1 MRFGILGSTQV
12 WRADGSEVPLGGRG
26 RRALLAL
33 LLVRP
38 GEVVS
43 VDSLVEDLYGSKA
56 GAAHSLQSQ
65 VFRLR
70 TALREDGDVVEHVR
84 TGYRL
89 RVDPDDVDASRFE
102 RLCAESRLA
111 AEPGHAADLLR
122 AALALW
128 RGPALADVA
137 DCAGAQA
144 RAAELAQRRLAATE
158 DRAEADL
165 QLGAHRTV
173 VPELTRLVEQHPLRE
188 RLRALL
194 MRALR
199 ADGRPAE
206 ALLVFADIRGLL
218 AEELGTDP
226 SSDLVEL
233 HQELLRGEHSEQ
245 PAPARRPPAQLTGIV
260 GRTEDLAR
268 IDALLRTARLVTLVG
283 PGGVG
288 KTRLCIEVAARAP
301 DVCFVELAPVRNQ
314 AELPGAVLN
323 ALGLRETALHPHAGQ
338 TPPEARLTEA
348 LTDRSLLLV
357 LDNCEHVVDAVTA
370 LAARL
375 VATCAALR
383 VLATSREPLRITGEH
398 LWPVRPLAEASA
410 VRLFVDRATAV
421 RPDLAPD
428 LDTTRQICA
437 TLDGLPLAIEL
448 AAARLR
454 TTDLPQLAAGLRD
467 RFAMLS
473 RGSRTAE
480 PRHRTLRAAVAWSWE
495 LLSPVEQAVASR
507 LSVFAGSADLAGA
520 QRVCAVAEIADVL
533 DSLTDKSLLV
543 FDHGRYRMLETI
555 RSYCAE
561 QLADEPAARR
571 AHAEHLLELAHTADP
586 FLRRAEQLRWLEI
599 LDAEQE
605 NLSAALR
612 WTVDAGE
619 TLLSLGLIAAWSPYL
634 WMRGLRASMTTH
646 ATAVLDR
653 LGDGPPPGLA
663 DEYVFCVLAAGRYEP
678 AAEAVVADQGRVRH
692 PLILFLWGMI
702 HASESGTDLIT
713 SARRS
718 TQPWEV
724 ATAHLMSGYP
734 RLVCGDHAAAEQEFR
749 TAADAFRALGDR
761 WGLALALGSLA
772 GLANLRGDPEDA
784 VVLVEEALTLAEQL
798 DATEDL
804 CDLLCDR
811 ADYRIQLGAKATAHA
826 DYSRAEQLARHA
838 GLPTYQ
844 AAGLRGLGDLARFA
858 GDFEA
863 AQRHYEQALAKFD
876 AHWLK
881 SASNRTGAL
890 LGLGHIAE
898 SAGDLAQSRARY
910 LQALEV
916 TVSTGT
922 LPDGAR
928 ALDALAGVTLAEGDP
943 ASAARLLGAA
953 TALRGTRLPT
963 ETEASA
969 RAALGDT
976 AFETAY
982 SHGAHLSPTDA
993 LHLADMPVS

>member
-1 MRFGILGSTQV
+1 MRFGVLGATQV
-12 WRADGSEVPLGGRG
+12 WRADGSEAPLGGRG
-26 RRALLAL
+26 RRALLTL

-43 VDSLVEDLYGSKA
+43 VDSLVEDLYGSTA

-70 TALREDGDVVEHVR
+70 TALGGAVEHVQ

-89 RVDPDDVDASRFE
+89 RVAPDDVDASRFE
-102 RLCAESRLA
+102 RLSAEGRLA
-111 AEPGHAADLLR
+111 LAGGDAEHAAELLR

-128 RGPALADVA
+128 RGPAFADVA

-144 RAAELAQRRLAATE
+144 RAAELERLHLATIE

-165 QLGAHRTV
+165 QLGAHRAV
-173 VPELTRLVEQHPLRE
+173 VPELARLVEQHPVRE

-218 AEELGTDP
+218 ADELGTDP
-226 SSDLVEL
+226 SADLVEL
-233 HQELLRGEHSEQ
+233 HQELLRGDE
-245 PAPARRPPAQLTGIV
+245 PARVRRPPAQLTGFV
-260 GRTEDLAR
+260 GRTAELAQVA
-268 IDALLRTARLVTLVG
+268 ALLRTARLVTLVG

-288 KTRLCIEVAARAP
+288 KTRLSIEVAARRP
-301 DVCFVELAPVRNQ
+301 DVCFVELAPVRNP
-314 AELPGAVLN
+314 AELPGAVLA
-323 ALGLRETALHPHAGQ
+323 ALGLRETALHPHGGQ
-338 TPPEARLTEA
+338 TPPEARLAEA
-348 LTDRSLLLV
+348 LADRSLLLV
-357 LDNCEHVVDAVTA
+357 LDNCEHLVDAVAT
-370 LAARL
+370 LVARL
-375 VATCAALR
+375 VAACAALR
-383 VLATSREPLRITGEH
+383 VLATSREPLKIIGEH
-398 LWPVRPLAEASA
+398 LWPVRPLDEAPA

-421 RPDLAPD
+421 RPGLAPD
-428 LDTTRQICA
+428 LDISRQICA

-454 TTDLPQLAAGLRD
+454 TTDLPRLAAGLRD

-473 RGSRTAE
+473 RGSPAAE

-495 LLSPVEQAVASR
+495 LLSPLEQVVASR
-507 LSVFAGSADLAGA
+507 LSVFAGSADLTGA
-520 QRVCAVAEIADVL
+520 QRVCAVAGLADVL

-543 FDHGRYRMLETI
+543 FDDGRYRMLETI

-561 QLADEPAARR
+561 QLADEPDVRR
-571 AHAEHLLELAHTADP
+571 VHAEHLVELAGTADP

-599 LDAEQE
+599 LDAERE
-605 NLSAALR
+605 NLYAALH
-612 WTVDAGE
+612 WAVDTGE
-619 TLLSLGLIAAWSPYL
+619 TALSLRLIGAWSPYL
-634 WMRGLRASMTTH
+634 WLRGLRASVMTP
-646 ATAVLDR
+646 AAAVLDR
-653 LGDGPPPGLA
+653 LGDRPPPGLA
-663 DEYVFCVLAAGRYEP
+663 DEYVFCVLAAGRRQP
-678 AAEAVVADQGRVRH
+678 AAEAVALAPGRERH
-692 PLILFLWGMI
+692 PMILFLWGMTYPG
-702 HASESGTDLIT
+702 ESNKEPIT
-713 SARRS
+713 SARQS
-718 TQPWEV
+718 AQPWEA

-734 RLVCGDHAAAEQEFR
+734 EPGGHETAEREFRAAA
-749 TAADAFRALGDR
+749 DGFRALGDR

-772 GLANLRGDPEDA
+772 GLANLRGDLAGA
-784 VVLVEEALTLAEQL
+784 VVLVEEALTFAEQL
-798 DATEDL
+798 GATEDV

-811 ADYRIQLGAKATAHA
+811 ADYRVRLGDLTTAHD
-826 DYSRAEQLARHA
+826 DYSRAERVARHA

-844 AAGLRGLGDLARFA
+844 GAGLRGLGDLARLA
-858 GDFEA
+858 GDLDA
-863 AQRHYEQALAKFD
+863 AGRYYEQALATFD
-876 AHWLK
+876 THWFR
-881 SASNRTGAL
+881 SAGNRAGAL
-890 LGLGHIAE
+890 LGLGQVAE
-898 SAGDLAQSRARY
+898 VTGDLAGGRARY

-916 TVSTGT
+916 TVATGT

-953 TALRGTRLPT
+953 TALRGSRLPS
-963 ETEASA
+963 EFEPSA

-982 SHGAHLSPTDA
+982 AHGATLSPTDA
-993 LHLADMPVS
+993 LRLAGVLP

>member
-12 WRADGSEVPLGGRG
+12 WRADGGEVPLGGRG

-43 VDSLVEDLYGSKA
+43 VDSLVEDLYGARA
-56 GAAHSLQSQ
+56 GAAHALQSQ

-70 TALREDGDVVEHVR
+70 TALGEDVVEHVQH
-84 TGYRL
+84 GYRL

-102 RLCAESRLA
+102 RLCAEGRLA
-111 AEPGHAADLLR
+111 LAGGDAGPAADLLR

-128 RGPALADVA
+128 RGPALADVV

-144 RAAELAQRRLAATE
+144 RAAELTQRRLAAVE

-165 QLGAHRTV
+165 ALGAHRAV
-173 VPELTRLVEQHPLRE
+173 VPELVRLVEQHPLRE

-194 MRALR
+194 MRALG

-226 SSDLVEL
+226 SAELVEL
-233 HQELLRGEHSEQ
+233 HQELLRGQQ
-245 PAPARRPPAQLTGIV
+245 PARARRPPAQLTGFV
-260 GRTEDLAR
+260 GRTADLAQ
-268 IDALLRTARLVTLVG
+268 ITGLLRTARLVTLVG

-288 KTRLCIEVAARAP
+288 KTRLSIEVAAPWR
-301 DVCFVELAPVRNQ
+301 DVCFVELAPVRDPV
-314 AELPGAVLN
+314 EAVRN
-323 ALGLRETALHPHAGQ
+323 ALGLRETVLHPHGGH
-338 TPPEARLTEA
+338 TPPEARLTEVLA
-348 LTDRSLLLV
+348 GRSLLLV
-357 LDNCEHVVDAVTA
+357 LDNCEHVVDAVA
-370 LAARL
+370 GLVARL
-375 VATCAALR
+375 VAACPALR

-398 LWPVRPLAEASA
+398 LWPVHPLTEAPA
-410 VRLFVDRATAV
+410 MRLFVDRAAAV
-421 RPDLAPD
+421 RPDLEPD
-428 LDTTRQICA
+428 PGTTRQICA
-437 TLDGLPLAIEL
+437 ALDGLPLAIEL

-454 TTDLPQLAAGLRD
+454 TTGLPQLAAGLRD

-495 LLSPVEQAVASR
+495 LLSPVEQVVASR
-507 LSVFAGSADLAGA
+507 LSVFAGTADLTGA
-520 QRVCAVAEIADVL
+520 RRVCAVADVTDVL
-533 DSLTDKSLLV
+533 DSLTDKSLLA
-543 FDHGRYRMLETI
+543 FDNGRYRMLETI
-555 RSYCAE
+555 RAYCAE
-561 QLADEPAARR
+561 QLTDEPDIRR
-571 AHAEHLLELAHTADP
+571 AHAEHLLELARTADP
-586 FLRRAEQLRWLEI
+586 FLRRTEQLRWLEI
-599 LDAEQE
+599 LDAEQG
-605 NLSAALR
+605 NLHAALH
-612 WTVDAGE
+612 WTVDVGE
-619 TLLSLGLIAAWSPYL
+619 TLLSLRLIAAWSPYL
-634 WMRGLRASMTTH
+634 WLRGLRASVTTH

-653 LGDGPPPGLA
+653 LGDRPPAGLA
-663 DEYVFCVLAAGRYEP
+663 DEYVFCVLAAGRHEP
-678 AAEAVVADQGRVRH
+678 AAEAVVTDPGRARH
-692 PLILFLWGMI
+692 PMLLFLWGMT
-702 HASESGTDLIT
+702 HPSERNREPIT
-713 SARRS
+713 AARRS
-718 TQPWEV
+718 AQPWEA

-734 RLVCGDHAAAEQEFR
+734 RPHGHDTAEQEFR
-749 TAADAFRALGDR
+749 AAAEKFRALGDR

-772 GLANLRGDPEDA
+772 GLANLRGDLAAA
-784 VVLVEEALTLAEQL
+784 VVFAEEALTLAEQL
-798 DATEDL
+798 GATEDV

-811 ADYRIQLGAKATAHA
+811 ADYQVRLGDLATAHA
-826 DYSRAEQLARHA
+826 DYSRAERLARHA

-844 AAGLRGLGDLARFA
+844 AAGLRGLGDLARFTGDLVAA
-858 GDFEA
+858 G
-863 AQRHYEQALAKFD
+863 RYYEQALAKFD
-876 AHWLK
+876 ARWFR
-881 SASNRTGAL
+881 SAGNRAGAL

-898 SAGDLAQSRARY
+898 SAGDLARSRARY

-916 TVSTGT
+916 TVANGT

-943 ASAARLLGAA
+943 VAAARLLGAA

-963 ETEASA
+963 ESEAPA

-982 SHGAHLSPTDA
+982 SHGAHLSPTDVFR
-993 LHLADMPVS
+993 LAGMPVS